1 MLSSTLYLCLLPLS
15 EVKLF
20 SFVRRLYLLFDGRE
34 HYSREYYNTAEQIP
48 GERTGKPIVFLR
60 LSILEG
66 RGVPITIRKMPFAQ
80 LVIGSPGAGKSTYC
94 DGMHQFLTAIERKC
108 SVVNL
113 DPANDRTSYRASL
126 DIRDL
131 VTLDEVMEME
141 ELGPNGGTLYAL
153 EELEGN
159 VEWLE
164 EGLKGLG
171 G

>member
-1 MLSSTLYLCLLPLS
+1 
-15 EVKLF
+15 
-20 SFVRRLYLLFDGRE
+20 
-34 HYSREYYNTAEQIP
+34 
-48 GERTGKPIVFLR
+48 
-60 LSILEG
+60 
-66 RGVPITIRKMPFAQ
+66 MPFAQ

-113 DPANDRTSYRASL
+113 DPANDRTSYPAGL

-159 VEWLE
+159 MEWLE